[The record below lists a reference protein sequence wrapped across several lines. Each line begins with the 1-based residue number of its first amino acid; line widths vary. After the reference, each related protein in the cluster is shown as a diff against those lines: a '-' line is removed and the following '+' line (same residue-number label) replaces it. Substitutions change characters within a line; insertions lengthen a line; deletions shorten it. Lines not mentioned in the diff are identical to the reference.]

1 MKEIGGFVS
10 LQLRRMIL
18 MKGFLTMNEIM
29 MLIVFGIAFLFAV
42 LGILLLT
49 VRTRYKPPRAKRVKL
64 AEFSKR
70 TIAALT
76 VMWFVGAL
84 IGMLVVA
91 VQTVRGDYN
100 VALSDLLLYIGA
112 PMTGGIVTYML
123 KSAYENRE
131 KIKRSGTKPQEEE
144 NYE

>member
-1 MKEIGGFVS
+1 
-10 LQLRRMIL
+10 MIL

-29 MLIVFGIAFLFAV
+29 MLIVFGIACIFAV

-64 AEFSKR
+64 TEFSKR
-70 TIAALT
+70 MVVALC
-76 VMWFVGAL
+76 VMWFAGAL
-84 IGMLVVA
+84 LGAAVVI

-112 PMTGGIVTYML
+112 PMTGGIVAYML
-123 KSAYENRE
+123 KSAFENKE
-131 KIKRSGTKPQEEE
+131 KIKRGAEPQEEN

>member
-1 MKEIGGFVS
+1 
-10 LQLRRMIL
+10 
-18 MKGFLTMNEIM
+18 MNEIM
-29 MLIVFGIAFLFAV
+29 MLIVFGIACIFAV

-49 VRTRYKPPRAKRVKL
+49 VRTRYKPPRSKRIKL

-70 TIAALT
+70 TITALT
-76 VMWFVGAL
+76 VMWFLGAL
-84 IGMLVVA
+84 LGMVVVI

-131 KIKRSGTKPQEEE
+131 KIKRNGVHKDESDENEIDKP
-144 NYE
+144 

>member
-1 MKEIGGFVS
+1 
-10 LQLRRMIL
+10 
-18 MKGFLTMNEIM
+18 MNEIM
-29 MLIVFGIAFLFAV
+29 MLIVFGIACIFAV

-64 AEFSKR
+64 TEFSKR
-70 TIAALT
+70 MVVALC
-76 VMWFVGAL
+76 VMWFAGAL
-84 IGMLVVA
+84 LGAAVVI

-112 PMTGGIVTYML
+112 PMTGGSVTYLL

-131 KIKRSGTKPQEEE
+131 KIKRGAEPQEEN

>member
-1 MKEIGGFVS
+1 
-10 LQLRRMIL
+10 
-18 MKGFLTMNEIM
+18 MNEIM
-29 MLIVFGIAFLFAV
+29 MLIVFGIAFLLAV
-42 LGILLLT
+42 IGILLLT
-49 VRTRYKPPRAKRVKL
+49 VRTRCKPPRAKRVKL

-91 VQTVRGDYN
+91 VQTARGDYN

-131 KIKRSGTKPQEEE
+131 KIKRGAEPQEEN
-144 NYE
+144 NYDE

>member
-1 MKEIGGFVS
+1 MD
-10 LQLRRMIL
+10 
-18 MKGFLTMNEIM
+18 EIM
-29 MLIVFGIAFLFAV
+29 MLIVFGIACLFAV
-42 LGILLLT
+42 VGILLLAP
-49 VRTRYKPPRAKRVKL
+49 RRPRYKAPRAKRVKL

-100 VALSDLLLYIGA
+100 VALPDLLLYIGA

-123 KSAYENRE
+123 KSAYENKE
-131 KIKRSGTKPQEEE
+131 KIKRNGVHNDENDENEINKP
-144 NYE
+144 

>member
-1 MKEIGGFVS
+1 
-10 LQLRRMIL
+10 
-18 MKGFLTMNEIM
+18 MNEIM
-29 MLIVFGIAFLFAV
+29 MLIVFGIACIFAV

-64 AEFSKR
+64 TEFSKR
-70 TIAALT
+70 MVVALC
-76 VMWFVGAL
+76 VMWFAGAL
-84 IGMLVVA
+84 LGAAVVI

-112 PMTGGIVTYML
+112 PMTGGIVTYLL

-131 KIKRSGTKPQEEE
+131 KIKRGAEPQEEN

>member
-1 MKEIGGFVS
+1 
-10 LQLRRMIL
+10 
-18 MKGFLTMNEIM
+18 MNEIM
-29 MLIVFGIAFLFAV
+29 MLIVFGIACIFAV

-64 AEFSKR
+64 TEFSKR
-70 TIAALT
+70 MVVALC
-76 VMWFVGAL
+76 VMWFAGAL
-84 IGMLVVA
+84 LGAAVVI

-112 PMTGGIVTYML
+112 PMTGGIVAYML
-123 KSAYENRE
+123 KSAFENKE
-131 KIKRSGTKPQEEE
+131 KIKRGAEPQEEN